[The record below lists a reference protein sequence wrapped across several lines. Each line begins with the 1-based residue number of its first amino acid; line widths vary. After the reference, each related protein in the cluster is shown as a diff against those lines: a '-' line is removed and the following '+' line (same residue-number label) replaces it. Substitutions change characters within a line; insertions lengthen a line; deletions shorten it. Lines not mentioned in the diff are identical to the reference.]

1 MADVIADFAVRIGA
15 IVSPYNA
22 ALADAAVNGERFTA
36 LQKANADAIREA
48 NVQTASGFGAVKVA
62 AEAVGVA
69 VVASAAESVKWA
81 TSFQTQVTRL
91 YTQAGLDAK
100 QLADA
105 HLTADGL
112 NKQLLDLGSEAGFA
126 GDQVAAA
133 LYYPV
138 SAGLGLSQALDI
150 VSESEKAAKISGADL
165 NDTTVALTSVMRG
178 YGDQLRDPAK
188 AMAEI
193 NAIVGQGMMTFTDFN
208 SSVKAWEPTA
218 ATLHVNLLS
227 AGAALDFLTDRGD
240 SASTAGTRLSMMLAM
255 MVGQSKQ
262 AAKFTTE
269 LGLST
274 SDAMSTQAAF
284 NDVLKATG
292 LSVSTLADD
301 LQKPDG
307 VYVALK
313 HLQDAMSAKGMSTD
327 AQNALLTKLFGGGKS
342 FRGVAELTTQLD
354 QLQVKYNQVT
364 EQASGNAWEQAWAR
378 TSATLRQQLDVIGAR
393 FHNVGIEVGDY
404 MVPKISAGLSWLE
417 TAGSAAWSK
426 FWGGLTGS
434 SGSTAGKTTANPF
447 APGDL
452 NVHSGT
458 PLADTQDT
466 SNWRKAGAAAREV
479 GDDIAAFATQV
490 RDAAAVVLPILL
502 NIGQAAAGTIGHD
515 LLSGAHVLVDV
526 IGPGIKWF
534 ADIVGQHQG
543 TFEFFVEVFLGGLAA
558 KWALLTGLKTISAIG
573 DLATAI
579 VGFPLRQAGAIGEV
593 FADVKTS
600 WATAG
605 EAGMAFGRVIVGA
618 VSTTTEAVQTGASAL
633 LRYAGIA
640 VGEFD
645 PALIASSRAAL
656 TTAVSM
662 HELRIAEAEL
672 ADQVMITTAAEAQA
686 AAERADFL
694 MRAFRAADNVSQA
707 TRQAM
712 LAEAEAAQVN
722 AEKLGVF
729 AQVAEQDAA
738 AAAHAVDAAA
748 TEAIAAADR
757 FNMAIQGMRI
767 PAVSEE
773 AAAADAAVQG
783 AAADAAAAQGRFAAS
798 TSAMAADAEGAEA
811 AGAGL
816 LGGLGAGLP
825 IIGGVVAGIALLGST
840 LLSTSDD
847 AKTASV
853 SVDQFTAA
861 MARSK
866 SGMSDASAGLG
877 QAALDLKAFD
887 NWENTAQHVK
897 DRFDGQNMIDMVDGL
912 NQLKTAI
919 PQAMDP
925 MAKMGVILGKLNQEY
940 GSNGETLKS
949 YDGALA
955 QLVSS
960 GHADRAAALINQIRA
975 VTDAHGN
982 AMINANR
989 DFPQYYAAL
998 AQIDAEQ
1005 ALGINTTSQAAAA
1018 NNGLDGSLKQLTDT
1032 TDRAKQQY
1040 QAMSDVINQ
1049 SSSIDSLQK
1058 QFTDLNQTLENNATE
1073 FKGSAKD
1080 ITGNS
1085 DAAIANRQA
1094 IADMATAIL
1103 DMHNKEVD
1111 AGGDIA
1117 AANKV
1122 MADQVVQLEAV
1133 ATNAGLSKT
1142 QVDNLLKAYGVIPPE
1157 VDTKLKLDSSSLDD
1171 ALNKL
1176 GEIQNITGAGGGSGG
1191 HRLFATYDVGGW
1203 VPGAAGQ
1210 AIPAIVH
1217 AGEYV
1222 LSRDMLAG
1230 RAPIDP
1236 RALAMLAAP
1245 RGGTLS
1251 GMAIGSSGAGGT
1263 TIVVPVTVQGALLST
1278 ETAVQQAVITA
1289 MTRFGLR
1296 NSSTYVPYSAAR
1308 KRGS

>member
-36 LQKANADAIREA
+36 MQMANADAIR
-48 NVQTASGFGAVKVA
+48 ASNRELSDGFGAVKVA
-62 AEAVGVA
+62 AASVGLAVA
-69 VVASAAESVKWA
+69 ASAAESVRWA
-81 TSFQTQVTRL
+81 TTFQTQVTRL
-91 YTQAGLDAK
+91 YTQAGLDSK

-112 NKQLLDLGSEAGFA
+112 NKQLLDLGNQAGFA

-150 VSESEKAAKISGADL
+150 VAESEKAAKISGADL
-165 NDTTVALTSVMRG
+165 TDTTVALTSVMRG

-188 AMAEI
+188 AMAEV
-193 NAIVGQGMMTFTDFN
+193 NAIVGQGMMTFSDFN
-208 SSVKAWEPTA
+208 GSVKAWEPTA
-218 ATLHVNLLS
+218 ATLHVDLMS

-262 AAKFTTE
+262 AAKFTSE

-274 SDAMSTQAAF
+274 SDAMSTQSAF
-284 NDVLKATG
+284 NDVLKTSG
-292 LSVSTLADD
+292 LTVNQLADD

-307 VYVALK
+307 VYVALS
-313 HLQDAMSAKGMSTD
+313 HLRSAMTDHGMSED
-327 AQNALLTKLFGGGKS
+327 AQNSLLTKLFGGGKS

-354 QLQVKYNQVT
+354 QLQTKYNQVT
-364 EQASGNAWEQAWAR
+364 TQASGDAWDQAWTR
-378 TSATLRQQLDVIGAR
+378 NSATLRQQLDVIGAR

-417 TAGSAAWSK
+417 TTGAATWKK
-426 FWGGLTGS
+426 FWGGLTGTGA
-434 SGSTAGKTTANPF
+434 GSPGKDAANPF

-452 NVHSGT
+452 NTHAGA

-466 SNWRKAGAAAREV
+466 SNWRKAGEAVREV
-479 GDDIAAFATQV
+479 GQDVATFATQA

-502 NIGQAAAGTIGHD
+502 NLGQSVAGTVGHD
-515 LLSGAHVLVDV
+515 LLSGAHVLIDV
-526 IGPGIKWF
+526 VGPGIKWF
-534 ADIVGQHQG
+534 ADLIADHQG
-543 TFEFFVEVFLGGLAA
+543 AFEFFVEVFLGGMAA
-558 KWALLTGLKTISAIG
+558 KWALLTGLKTISAVG
-573 DLATAI
+573 DLAAAI

-593 FADVKTS
+593 FTDVRTS
-600 WATAG
+600 WTTAG
-605 EAGMAFGRVIVGA
+605 EAGLAFGRVIVGA

-672 ADQVMITTAAEAQA
+672 ADQVMITTAAEAEA
-686 AAERADFL
+686 ATERADFL
-694 MRAFRAADNVSQA
+694 MRAFRAADSVSQA

-722 AEKLGVF
+722 AEKYGVY
-729 AQVAEQDAA
+729 AQVAEQDSA
-738 AAAHAVDAAA
+738 AAAHAVDTAA
-748 TEAIAAADR
+748 TEAVAAANR
-757 FNMAIQGMRI
+757 FNMAIQGMQI

-773 AAAADAAVQG
+773 AAAADTAVQ
-783 AAADAAAAQGRFAAS
+783 AAATDAAAAQGRFAAS
-798 TSAMAADAEGAEA
+798 TTAMASDAEAAEA
-811 AGAGL
+811 AGTGL
-816 LGGLGAGLP
+816 MGGLATGLP

-866 SGMSDASAGLG
+866 SGTSDVSASLG
-877 QAALDLKAFD
+877 QAAVDLKVFD
-887 NWENTAQHVK
+887 NWDNTAQHVK
-897 DRFDGQNMIDMVDGL
+897 DKFDGQNMIDMVDGL

-960 GHADRAAALINQIRA
+960 GHADQAATLIDQIRS
-975 VTDAHGN
+975 VVGDNHQ

-1005 ALGINTTSQAAAA
+1005 ALGINTTSQATTA
-1018 NNGLDGSLKQLTDT
+1018 NSGLDDSLKQLTDT
-1032 TDRAKQQY
+1032 TDRTKAQY
-1040 QAMSDVINQ
+1040 QAMSDVITR
-1049 SSSIDSLQK
+1049 STSVDSLQK
-1058 QFTDLNQTLENNATE
+1058 QFNDLSTALEQNATD
-1073 FKGSAKD
+1073 FKGSATD
-1080 ITGNS
+1080 IKSNS

-1094 IADMATAIL
+1094 ISDMAGAIL
-1103 DMHNKEVD
+1103 DMHNKELD

-1117 AANKV
+1117 AANKT

-1133 ATNAGLSKT
+1133 ATKAGLSKD
-1142 QVDNLLKAYGVIPPE
+1142 QVDALLKSYGLIPPE
-1157 VDTKLKLDSSSLDD
+1157 VDTKIKLDSSTLDD

-1176 GEIQNITGAGGGSGG
+1176 GEIQTITGSGGGSSG
-1191 HRLFATYDVGGW
+1191 HRLFASYDIGGW
-1203 VPGAAGQ
+1203 VPGGAGQ
-1210 AIPAIVH
+1210 AVPAIVH

-1245 RGGTLS
+1245 RGGALS
-1251 GMAIGSSGAGGT
+1251 GMAVGGAGTGGT
-1263 TIVVPVTVQGALLST
+1263 TIVVPVTVQGAMLST
-1278 ETAVQQAVITA
+1278 ETAVQQAVISA

-1296 NSSTYVPYSAAR
+1296 NSNTYVPYSAAR